1 MEAPYLQGLPIDRQW
16 DLPKGYEMVVRK
28 FPRFPVSAPSTLVQ
42 RDKLRYN
49 AVVKDLSLKGCRVES
64 TLRPFTGMQVELFIQ
79 AETDATPIHINKA
92 TVRWSGAQ
100 GIGVEFLAIEA
111 PEQERLKQMVEQLSI
126 TAGQALIVPKGG
138 LPKK

>member
-1 MEAPYLQGLPIDRQW
+1 
-16 DLPKGYEMVVRK
+16 MVVRK
-28 FPRFPVSAPSTLVQ
+28 FPRFSVSAPSTLVQ

-79 AETDATPIHINKA
+79 AEADATPIHINKA